1 MRPATTMFAQAL
13 RHPHPADAAER
24 ELRSLRRQRV
34 AAAAFIA
41 CYVVG
46 WAWLVGLTDPA
57 GWDALLAVG
66 FGVLFALVLLVER
79 VATARSLRAS
89 ASQQTME
96 APNLPESAA
105 APADSAAPS
114 VSND

>member
-1 MRPATTMFAQAL
+1 MRPATTFAQAL
-13 RHPHPADAAER
+13 RHPDTGDAAAR
-24 ELRSLRRQRV
+24 ELRLVRRQRG

-41 CYVVG
+41 CYVVA

-79 VATARSLRAS
+79 VASARSLRAS
-89 ASQQTME
+89 GPQ
-96 APNLPESAA
+96 AA
-105 APADSAAPS
+105 APDESQDETAPS
-114 VSND
+114 DSTPAGSVLND

>member
-13 RHPHPADAAER
+13 RHPDPVDAAAR
-24 ELRSLRRQRV
+24 ELRLVRRQRA

-57 GWDALLAVG
+57 GWDALLALG

-79 VATARSLRAS
+79 VANARSLRAS
-89 ASQQTME
+89 GAHAAPPDEPQDE
-96 APNLPESAA
+96 AH
-105 APADSAAPS
+105 PADSTPAGSAL
-114 VSND
+114 ND